1 MTTKVMDLVSDFGQI
16 QIYDDEEFDGDEL
29 DWTAESMAEFA
40 SFGDQCAG
48 LQVIENDDHKIPV
61 SVMAAA
67 PEADLSA
74 WDHIVEVPFE
84 CLSSKITIADEEFD
98 LPAGNYTVRWSIK
111 KTGEFSGNYQLDFIA
126 QKSSGRHVLKQMP
139 Q

>member
-1 MTTKVMDLVSDFGQI
+1 MTTKMMELVSDFGQI

-29 DWTAESMAEFA
+29 DWTEESLVEFA
-40 SFGDQCAG
+40 VFGDQCVG

-61 SVMAAA
+61 SVLATA
-67 PEADLSA
+67 PEADLSS

-84 CLSSKITIADEEFD
+84 CLSSKITIADEELN

-111 KTGEFSGNYQLDFIA
+111 KTGEFRGNYQLDFVA
-126 QKSSGRHVLKQMP
+126 QQSAGRRVLKQMSV
-139 Q
+139 